1 MSMNISFRIQA
12 IDDFSSVMSNLE
24 SQTQKAFDT
33 IGGLGKAITGM
44 SIAGAAGL
52 GLAAK
57 SAMNFESQLSSIK
70 AVTGATNEEMA
81 KISELA
87 TEMGEKTKYSSTEAA
102 QGIEELLKAGVSL
115 TDVLDGGLEGA
126 LSLAVAGELELAEA
140 AEIASTALN
149 AFKADG
155 LSVTK
160 AADLLSGAANASATS
175 VGELKYG
182 LSMVSAVASGVGMS
196 FKDTSTALA
205 VFANSGLRG
214 SDAGTSLKTMLL
226 NLSPSTEAASEM
238 MGQLGLL
245 TKQGTS
251 AFYDANGSIKSLA
264 EISELLKTK
273 LTKLSDEQRQ
283 MALKTMFGTDAIRA
297 ANILYKE
304 GAAGVETMFG
314 AMSKV
319 TAVDVMNERMNNTK
333 GKIEELK
340 GATETMAISLGTALL
355 PTISKLVVFV
365 QSLVARFNGLD
376 QSTQGL
382 IANIGLA
389 SVAFGLFV
397 GPLLMIV
404 PLIPSITAGL
414 TAIAGLLKITTSQLL
429 IGAGV
434 VAGAAVAIAA
444 LGVAFYFA
452 YQKVDWFREA
462 VDGAWA
468 WIKGAFKTSLDF
480 IKSVVVSVMS
490 SVSKFFGEQ
499 LGVVR
504 KFWDENGSAI
514 ATGAKFYFELAKSHI
529 AVILS
534 AIKAIFLTVWPILS
548 GAVQIAWGVI
558 KAITAGTLQTLLGII
573 NVALKLLQGDWAGA
587 WQAVK
592 DTTKNIG
599 ESIIGYLKGINLR
612 EIGRNIIQGLVN
624 GISGMIGTVKEKIKE
639 IASLIPEGIKNVLD
653 INSPSRLMRDLG
665 SFVGEGFSLGIADQI
680 GAIKSTSREMAYA
693 AVPNTGR
700 IAADSKPS
708 SITYANSNKYGDVH
722 VTISAKDVREFND
735 IVALFNRQN
744 IRKN

>member
-1 MSMNISFRIQA
+1 M
-12 IDDFSSVMSNLE
+12 IDDFSNVMSNLE
-24 SQTQKAFDT
+24 SSTQKAFDT

-44 SIAGAAGL
+44 SLAGAAGL

-57 SAMNFESQLSSIK
+57 SAMNFEAQLSSIK
-70 AVTGATNEEMA
+70 AVTGSTNEEMA

-87 TEMGEKTKYSSTEAA
+87 TEMGEKTKYSSVEAA

-160 AADLLSGAANASATS
+160 ASDLLAGAANASATS

-251 AFYDANGSIKSLA
+251 AFYDAKGSIKSLA

-273 LTKLSDEQRQ
+273 LAKLSDEQRQ

-304 GAAGVETMFG
+304 GATGVETMFG

-340 GATETMAISLGTALL
+340 GAAETMAISLGTALL

-365 QSLVARFNGLD
+365 QSLVAKFNGLD

-404 PLIPSITAGL
+404 PLIPSLTAGL
-414 TAIAGLLKITTSQLL
+414 AAIAGLLKITTSQLL

-434 VAGAAVAIAA
+434 VAGAVLAIVA
-444 LGVAFYFA
+444 LGVAFYLA
-452 YQKVDWFREA
+452 YQKVDAFRVA

-480 IKSVVVSVMS
+480 IKGVVVSVMS

-499 LGVVR
+499 LGAIK
-504 KFWDENGSAI
+504 KFWNDNGSSI
-514 ATGAKFYFELAKSHI
+514 MQLVKFYFT
-529 AVILS
+529 AVKANIEVAMA
-534 AIKAIFLTVWPILS
+534 AIKSVFQTVWPIIS

-558 KAITAGTLQTLLGII
+558 KAVIAGSIQTILGII
-573 NVALKLLQGDWAGA
+573 TVATKLLQGDWKGA
-587 WQAVK
+587 WNAIK

-599 ESIIGYLKGINLR
+599 SSIISYLKDIDLR

-624 GISGMIGTVKEKIKE
+624 GISGMMGTVKEKIQE
-639 IASLIPEGIKNVLD
+639 IASLIPKGIKDMLD
-653 INSPSRLMRDLG
+653 INSP
-665 SFVGEGFSLGIADQI
+665 
-680 GAIKSTSREMAYA
+680 IKKT
-693 AVPNTGR
+693 
-700 IAADSKPS
+700 
-708 SITYANSNKYGDVH
+708 
-722 VTISAKDVREFND
+722 SAKTKKKAAALTMILAQNSTQKKPLNLKA
-735 IVALFNRQN
+735 VAFS
-744 IRKN
+744 